1 MTLRQYAGVA
11 LAVIAAWLL
20 WQGIE
25 AVMLLTARGSPLSDA
40 LLQPP
45 TSLWRILAALLAFAG
60 GVLAAARIPSG
71 AVIALIGSLL
81 FGALGLTLMLLGTD
95 ASIWLDE
102 ILFSAVMLI
111 LSGVLLLRKRV

>member
-1 MTLRQYAGVA
+1 MTLRQYAGIA
-11 LAVIAAWLL
+11 LAAIAAWLL

-40 LLQPP
+40 LLSPP
-45 TSLWRILAALLAFAG
+45 TSLWRILAALFAFEG
-60 GVLAAARIPSG
+60 GLLAALRIRFG
-71 AVIALIGSLL
+71 AVLALIGSLL

-102 ILFSAVMLI
+102 IIFAVVMLI
-111 LSGVLLLRKRV
+111 LSGVLLMRKRV